1 MVYKEL
7 LGGTYFNRS
16 SVSVVEPQ
24 VSNKN
29 LQVMTI
35 TATIMVFMNI
45 CSLGETFQLVW
56 EL

>member
-1 MVYKEL
+1 MVYNE

-29 LQVMTI
+29 LQVMTMMV
-35 TATIMVFMNI
+35 TIVVLMNI
-45 CSLGETFQLVW
+45 CSPGETSQSVW
-56 EL
+56 EP